1 MVYCYLCNNV
11 YVGVLT
17 TKYHCDDCLKIKRY
31 INLHGQRCLEILDSV
46 LGRELDKQENKI
58 KKEIVEEIQQ
68 KKDKIGLNESSV
80 LYDNKDRLIEELKGN
95 LKKSKMV

>member
-1 MVYCYLCNNV
+1 MYCYLCGEK
-11 YVGVLT
+11 YLGLIT
-17 TKYHCDDCLKIKRY
+17 TRYHCEDCLKIKRY
-31 INLHGQRCLEILDSV
+31 INLHNGRCLEILDSV

-58 KKEIVEEIQQ
+58 KKEIVEEIQH

-95 LKKSKMV
+95 IKKSKLV

>member
-17 TKYHCDDCLKIKRY
+17 TKYHCEDCLKIKRY

-46 LGRELDKQENKI
+46 LGRELDKQ
-58 KKEIVEEIQQ
+58 
-68 KKDKIGLNESSV
+68 D
-80 LYDNKDRLIEELKGN
+80 LYLFDNLSIAHLAF
-95 LKKSKMV
+95 